1 MNDVSYIIENAKASG
16 AATARAKVWDHYI
29 RISTTLNDTWDQVV
43 PEERE
48 KIELV
53 MKELKSVIA
62 DLDEVVDKFAC

>member
-29 RISTTLNDTWDQVV
+29 RISTILNDTWDQVA

-53 MKELKSVIA
+53 MKELKSVIS

>member
-29 RISTTLNDTWDQVV
+29 RISTTLNDTWDQVT

-53 MKELKSVIA
+53 LKELKSVIA